1 MCDFDEELQTFQ
13 DTMHRVS
20 TYKYSRTTHFRNT
33 VHRIQGYSRVPPDV
47 LQKAYFL
54 LEGYPDN
61 HACHYTVLKAS
72 GLPYQHTST
81 IRRSLGYDVPK
92 LRGDE
97 LHEISNM
104 FEYFCQEY
112 EVEKPEDRK
121 NLPSLEYLIYNFL
134 LYLGRDDIA
143 ALICKRYMTNEK
155 EKTVDEIFE
164 LIMKTYSS

>member
-13 DTMHRVS
+13 DNMHRVS

-47 LQKAYFL
+47 LHKAYFL
-54 LEGYPDN
+54 LQGYPDN
-61 HACHYTVLKAS
+61 HACHYTVLKAG

-81 IRRSLGYDVPK
+81 IRRSLGYDVPT

-97 LHEISNM
+97 LHEVSNM

-112 EVEKPEDRK
+112 EVEKPGDRK
-121 NLPSLEYLIYNFL
+121 NLPSLEFLIYNFL
-134 LYLGRDDIA
+134 LDVQREDVA
-143 ALICKRYMTNEK
+143 ELICKRYVTDEK
-155 EKTVDEIFE
+155 EKKVTDIFDA
-164 LIMKTYSS
+164 IMTRY